1 MISLERRNGLPLR
14 IGHRGAAALAPENT
28 LQSFRAALAAGVDLI
43 EFDLL
48 QLRDGNV
55 VVAHSN
61 DLHEVSHGVASGTV
75 RNWTLEKLREVCPE
89 LPTLDEALAF
99 FADEARDVGVH
110 VDLKSASA
118 VAELAVALRRFG
130 LVERSFVSSFHVGAL
145 RRLVITEPRVR
156 VGASFPR
163 DVLGAHGR
171 TGLSPVVHLSLWALR
186 MVTPLLAPILIGR
199 ARGSALVLHHSL
211 VSPATVRRAH
221 SRGAAVVAWTVD
233 DPQDLA
239 RVDDAGVDAV
249 VSNDP
254 RIFASTLET

>member
-48 QLRDGNV
+48 QLQDGNV

-61 DLHEVSHGVASGTV
+61 DLHEVSHGAASGTV
-75 RNWTLEKLREVCPE
+75 RSWTLEKLREVCPE

-99 FADEARDVGVH
+99 FAEETRDVGAH

-118 VAELAVALRRFG
+118 VADLAVALRRFG
-130 LVERSFVSSFHVGAL
+130 LVERSFVSSFHVQAL
-145 RRLVITEPRVR
+145 RRLVSLEPDVR
-156 VGASFPR
+156 VGVSFPR
-163 DVLGAHGR
+163 DIFGAHGR
-171 TGLSPVVHLSLWALR
+171 TGLSSVVRLSLRSLR
-186 MVTPLLAPILIGR
+186 MVTPLLAPVLLGR
-199 ARGSALVLHHSL
+199 ARASALVLHHSI
-211 VSPATVRRAH
+211 VSTATVRRAH
-221 SRGAAVVAWTVD
+221 ARGAAVVAWTVD
-233 DPQDLA
+233 DPEDLA
-239 RVDDAGVDAV
+239 RVDEAGVDAV

>member
-28 LQSFRAALAAGVDLI
+28 LQSFRTALAAGVDLI

-89 LPTLDEALAF
+89 LPTLDEA
-99 FADEARDVGVH
+99 
-110 VDLKSASA
+110 
-118 VAELAVALRRFG
+118 
-130 LVERSFVSSFHVGAL
+130 
-145 RRLVITEPRVR
+145 
-156 VGASFPR
+156 
-163 DVLGAHGR
+163 
-171 TGLSPVVHLSLWALR
+171 
-186 MVTPLLAPILIGR
+186 
-199 ARGSALVLHHSL
+199 
-211 VSPATVRRAH
+211 
-221 SRGAAVVAWTVD
+221 
-233 DPQDLA
+233 
-239 RVDDAGVDAV
+239 GVDAV